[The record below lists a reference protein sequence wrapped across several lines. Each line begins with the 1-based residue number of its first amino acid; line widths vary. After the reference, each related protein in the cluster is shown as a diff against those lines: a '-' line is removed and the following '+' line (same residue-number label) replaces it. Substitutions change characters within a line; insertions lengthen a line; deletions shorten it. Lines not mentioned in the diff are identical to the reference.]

1 MPAVVIALGSN
12 LGDKAGNL
20 RRALR
25 ELPRIVSV
33 RRQSRVHRTAP
44 AYITGQPDFLNMAVV
59 GETRLPPRA
68 LLRALKRIERRLG
81 RKPTVRFG
89 PRPIDLDII
98 YYGGLVLKTP
108 DLTIPHARV
117 AERRFV
123 LEPLAEV
130 APCWRHAATHRTAV
144 EMISKINGKY

>member
-12 LGDKAGNL
+12 LGDKAGSL

-25 ELPRIVSV
+25 ELSRIVSI
-33 RRQSRVHRTAP
+33 RRQSRVLRTAP
-44 AYITGQPDFLNMAVV
+44 AYLVHQPDFLNMAVL

-81 RKPTVRFG
+81 RKPSVRNG

-98 YYGGLVLKTP
+98 YYGGLVLRTP
-108 DLTIPHARV
+108 DLIIPHARV

-123 LEPLAEV
+123 LEPLAEI
-130 APCWRHAATHRTAV
+130 APCWRHPVTHRTAD
-144 EMISKINGKY
+144 EMLADINRK

>member
-1 MPAVVIALGSN
+1 
-12 LGDKAGNL
+12 
-20 RRALR
+20 
-25 ELPRIVSV
+25 
-33 RRQSRVHRTAP
+33 
-44 AYITGQPDFLNMAVV
+44 MAVL

-81 RKPTVRFG
+81 RKPTIRFG
-89 PRPIDLDII
+89 PRTIDLDII
-98 YYGGLVLKTP
+98 YYGGLVLKTR
-108 DLTIPHARV
+108 DLIIPHARV

-123 LEPLAEV
+123 LEPLAEI